1 MIKWLDEITEQI
13 INETSNQEKIT
24 CQCGISTTGVAHIG
38 NFRELIITYLVAE
51 QLKQKGKEVR
61 LIMSFDD
68 FDRFKKVPRGVDESY
83 EKFVGMPNYSF
94 PSHVDN
100 TIGYAKYYE
109 NKIIEQLES
118 LGIEMEC
125 IYQSEKYLK
134 NDYLDF
140 IELVLNERNNIYD
153 IIKKYKT
160 QKLSDRDKEK
170 YYPIKV
176 YCSCCNKD
184 STTILQYQKDTKK
197 LTYNCTCG
205 FCENSSINKL
215 KIKMKFNVEWPM
227 RWIYESVDFEPCGK
241 GHAEDFG
248 VLNVSKDISK
258 KIYKE
263 KTPIILC
270 YEFLNVKGNKGRMNK
285 NSKDIIQ
292 ISDVL
297 KVMPREMI
305 LYYFL
310 KTEPSKEMTLSLY
323 NDIPKIYEDFE
334 NFMNDFNNDDI
345 KKLLKIDYIETLKF
359 SDLIKFLPVANFD
372 IKNLKKYIIFDE
384 NEHNLNKIKYVGNW
398 LNLYYNNKYWLMNKT
413 INFEYFNNL
422 SIDRQETLKKF
433 SCLMEKYFMFNSYDE
448 FFNEFK
454 KTNPNINY
462 FYKDFYNMVF
472 NSDTG
477 IPLKRI
483 FENYNLSKIIKL
495 FPKEK
500 KNIITLP
507 TRIIHLS
514 DLYFDIGDDSN
525 ILDSKWQKLVQC
537 LKNNNY
543 VDYLL
548 ISGDIVCFYNMPQN
562 YNLAYKYL
570 SFLIDELHVSKDKAL
585 ICTGNHEMLA
595 YNQFSDNYF
604 QNYDKFIKEKL
615 SNYNAFLNKLSNINI
630 NSSKDLYFIREIA
643 DFDIFIINLLF
654 SIVDN
659 RKEFHQDLE
668 LIKELLSKY
677 KNNRDNFRLILS
689 HAPYITNRKLF
700 DSTTMTDY
708 FNLNLCGH
716 IHDNDININNNGLI
730 NLVSGNKNGLI
741 ANDSRYNVYELKDKM
756 LVKKLIYD
764 KKWSQKELGI
774 ISKN

>member
-1 MIKWLDEITEQI
+1 ML
-13 INETSNQEKIT
+13 
-24 CQCGISTTGVAHIG
+24 
-38 NFRELIITYLVAE
+38 FR
-51 QLKQKGKEVR
+51 
-61 LIMSFDD
+61 S
-68 FDRFKKVPRGVDESY
+68 
-83 EKFVGMPNYSF
+83 
-94 PSHVDN
+94 
-100 TIGYAKYYE
+100 
-109 NKIIEQLES
+109 
-118 LGIEMEC
+118 
-125 IYQSEKYLK
+125 
-134 NDYLDF
+134 
-140 IELVLNERNNIYD
+140 
-153 IIKKYKT
+153 
-160 QKLSDRDKEK
+160 
-170 YYPIKV
+170 
-176 YCSCCNKD
+176 
-184 STTILQYQKDTKK
+184 
-197 LTYNCTCG
+197 
-205 FCENSSINKL
+205 
-215 KIKMKFNVEWPM
+215 
-227 RWIYESVDFEPCGK
+227 
-241 GHAEDFG
+241 
-248 VLNVSKDISK
+248 
-258 KIYKE
+258 
-263 KTPIILC
+263 
-270 YEFLNVKGNKGRMNK
+270 
-285 NSKDIIQ
+285 
-292 ISDVL
+292 
-297 KVMPREMI
+297 
-305 LYYFL
+305 
-310 KTEPSKEMTLSLY
+310 
-323 NDIPKIYEDFE
+323 
-334 NFMNDFNNDDI
+334 
-345 KKLLKIDYIETLKF
+345 
-359 SDLIKFLPVANFD
+359 
-372 IKNLKKYIIFDE
+372 
-384 NEHNLNKIKYVGNW
+384 
-398 LNLYYNNKYWLMNKT
+398 
-413 INFEYFNNL
+413 
-422 SIDRQETLKKF
+422 
-433 SCLMEKYFMFNSYDE
+433 
-448 FFNEFK
+448 
-454 KTNPNINY
+454 
-462 FYKDFYNMVF
+462 
-472 NSDTG
+472 
-477 IPLKRI
+477 
-483 FENYNLSKIIKL
+483 
-495 FPKEK
+495 
-500 KNIITLP
+500 

-689 HAPYITNRKLF
+689 HAPYIANRKLF

-730 NLVSGNKNGLI
+730 DLVSGNKNGLI